1 MFGLSPLPF
10 AQPTWEHIVST
21 ALVPAALTELDATW
35 FDLVLPA
42 TAPGGRARAQ
52 VVTVT
57 YDSLDIAGA
66 VGELARV
73 RLSYREGEPG
83 PASVIAKF
91 RGTSDN
97 QRAMD
102 AALGTYNRE
111 RHFYAEVAAALPVAS
126 PKCFHAGDGYR
137 TPLLLEDLAGYRVVD
152 QVLGLQLPDTERL
165 IDALAHMHAR
175 FWARPLPTGSD
186 WAVSLTDPAFA
197 GMLTQLL
204 GSGVTTLRERYGHRL
219 DQGMLAALE
228 NAAPQWSSVLARCD
242 EGPHTL
248 IHNDCRAD
256 NIFFSTDDAP
266 VLIDWQIPAHSR
278 GTQDIAYLLSG
289 SLEPGLLNE
298 NWEALVRRYH
308 QRLRGCGVGDYSW
321 EQCLTHYRQS
331 LLYTLTPGVAML
343 GAMAIAGD
351 ERGLAES
358 LVLRTVAHAAEL
370 DAFSTL

>member
-1 MFGLSPLPF
+1 
-10 AQPTWEHIVST
+10 VST
-21 ALVPAALTELDATW
+21 ALVPTALTELDATW
-35 FDLVLPA
+35 FDMVLPRTTRRGDA
-42 TAPGGRARAQ
+42 RARVAA
-52 VVTVT
+52 VV
-57 YDSLDIAGA
+57 YDPLPVAGA

-73 RLSYREGEPG
+73 RLSYQEGEPG

-97 QRAMD
+97 QRSMD
-102 AALGTYNRE
+102 ATLGTYDRE
-111 RHFYAEVAAALPVAS
+111 RHFYAEVAAAVPVAS
-126 PKCFHAGDGYR
+126 PECFFAGDGHR
-137 TPLLLEDLAGYRVVD
+137 TPLLLEDLEAFRVVD
-152 QVLGLQLPDTERL
+152 QVLGLPLADAERL
-165 IDALAHMHAR
+165 MDALAHMHAC

-186 WAVSLTDPAFA
+186 WAVSLTDPTFA

-204 GSGVTTLRERYGHRL
+204 GSGVSALREGYGDRV

-228 NAAPQWSSVLARCD
+228 KSAPQWSSVLARCD

-248 IHNDCRAD
+248 VHNDCRAD
-256 NIFFSTDDAP
+256 NIFFSGNDDP

-289 SLEPGLLNE
+289 SLDPGLLSM
-298 NWEALVRRYH
+298 NWQALVGRYH
-308 QRLRGCGVGDYSW
+308 QRLCERGVTDYSW

-358 LVLRTVAHAAEL
+358 LVLRTVTHASEL
-370 DAFSTL
+370 DAFATL